1 MTNFKEVKISEIF
14 DLSINTNS
22 SFFTKSFIDQ
32 YKWIIPV
39 YSASKIE
46 KIVWYW
52 FIEDNVKWV
61 KYFENCLTWNIDG
74 SIWKVFYRKW
84 KFSLSEKVIPLILFE
99 KYEHI
104 LDKVY
109 LKNIIELSSLIEWFW
124 FTKKAWKSRIKD
136 LFIKIPINENLEFDL
151 EKQREIASNYEKNE
165 KIKDRLRIM
174 KEDLEDKNL
183 IFKFIWNYE
192 EVSINKIFDLQR
204 WKSLYTKQYWN
215 DNKWEFPVYSA
226 WKEQLTSINTFDFD
240 WEYLTWATNWF
251 AWYLK
256 RINWKFSI
264 NADRWI
270 FIPKTQNIDIDFI
283 KYSIQWDLRNLTKW
297 RVWDKWKNEFT
308 KLSPDK
314 IKDNILV
321 KIPVKEN
328 WEFDLEKQ
336 KEIALKYEK
345 IEKIQKTLI
354 EELEY
359 LEKVKVEIYY

>member
-14 DLSINTNS
+14 LIEKWKALYTKTFINEN
-22 SFFTKSFIDQ
+22 
-32 YKWIIPV
+32 KWDFPV
-39 YSASKIE
+39 YSSQT
-46 KIVWYW
+46 VNYW
-52 FIEDNVKWV
+52 I
-61 KYFENCLTWNIDG
+61 IG
-74 SIWKVFYRKW
+74 SINKYDFSKNCITWTTDWIHAWTVFLRKNVF
-84 KFSLSEKVIPLILFE
+84 FSMTTHCWAIFIKD
-99 KYEHI
+99 KYE
-104 LDKVY
+104 
-109 LKNIIELSSLIEWFW
+109 KNILLEYIFNILKLNLKL
-124 FTKKAWKSRIKD
+124 FTIWDTNKRITSWMIKEII
-136 LFIKIPINENLEFDL
+136 FKIPIINQNWEFDL
-151 EKQREIASNYEKNE
+151 EKQKEIAYKYEKIE

-174 KEDLEDKNL
+174 KENLEDKNL

-226 WKEQLTSINTFDFD
+226 RKEQLTSIKTFDFD

-283 KYSIQWDLRNLTKW
+283 IYSIQWDLRNLTKW
-297 RVWDKWKNEFT
+297 RIWDKWKNEFT

-321 KIPVKEN
+321 KIPITN
-328 WEFDLEKQ
+328 TWEFDLKKQ
-336 KEIALKYEK
+336 QEIAFKYEK

-359 LEKVKVEIYY
+359 LEKVKVEI